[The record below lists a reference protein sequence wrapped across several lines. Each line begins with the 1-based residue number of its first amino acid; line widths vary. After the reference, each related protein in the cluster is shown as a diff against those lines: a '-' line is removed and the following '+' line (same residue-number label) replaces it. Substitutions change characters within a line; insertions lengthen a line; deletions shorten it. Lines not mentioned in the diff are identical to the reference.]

1 MKKYLTK
8 RNLSIAALIII
19 PLVIIIALGICNS
32 VSDTCIMC
40 SPTPTNTSIDT
51 PTPTGGGS
59 NTHIPLPPP
68 PSPIPTMKLDIFGQC
83 STFCEESM
91 IGDGHCDPFC
101 NNEDCN
107 YDEKDCGLR

>member
-19 PLVIIIALGICNS
+19 PLIIMITLGICNS

-40 SPTPTNTSIDT
+40 SPTPTSTHA
-51 PTPTGGGS
+51 PVPTGGS
-59 NTHIPLPPP
+59 SVPIPPP
-68 PSPIPTMKLDIFGQC
+68 PSSSPVPTMELDIFGQC

-107 YDEKDCGLR
+107 YDGKDCGLR